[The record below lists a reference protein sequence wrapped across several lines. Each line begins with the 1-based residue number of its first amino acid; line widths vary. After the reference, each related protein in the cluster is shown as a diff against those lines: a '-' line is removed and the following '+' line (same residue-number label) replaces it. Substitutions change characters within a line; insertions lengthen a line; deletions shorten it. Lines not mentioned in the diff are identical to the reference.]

1 MVTADQSATS
11 FRAVG
16 SGTGGGDPV
25 VHLTDIVKS
34 FGETKAL
41 RKASFTAHAGEI
53 HAIVGENGSGKS
65 TLAKIMSGV
74 LLPDDGAVNINGQ
87 NATTPAAAARAGI
100 ATVFQEVLVAEG
112 ASIVD
117 NVFV

>member
-1 MVTADQSATS
+1 MVKADQSPAS
-11 FRAVG
+11 FRAQVP
-16 SGTGGGDPV
+16 GTGGGDPV
-25 VHLTDIVKS
+25 VHLTDIAKS

-74 LLPDDGAVNINGQ
+74 LLPDTGTVSINGQ
-87 NATTPAAAARAGI
+87 SATSPSGAAQAGI
-100 ATVFQEVLVAEG
+100 STVF
-112 ASIVD
+112 
-117 NVFV
+117 